1 MIRLM
6 KIFSTEDIE
15 HLGKLARM
23 QLSDDEKKR
32 LAPQLDSILS
42 FVDILNKVDTSAV
55 SPTLQGFGLS
65 NQLRDDRAMNAN
77 ASWFNRPALF
87 SQMPDHE
94 GEFLRVPAILK
105 KSV

>member
-1 MIRLM
+1 M
-6 KIFSTEDIE
+6 KIFTAEDIE

-42 FVDILNKVDTSAV
+42 FVDILNKVDTSVV
-55 SPTLQGFGLS
+55 SPTLQGSGLS
-65 NQLRDDRAMNAN
+65 NQLRDDVSSNAN
-77 ASWFNRPALF
+77 GTWFDRSALF

-94 GEFLRVPAILK
+94 GELLRVPAILK
-105 KSV
+105 KP